1 MNKIYV
7 GIDISKDRLDVA
19 ISDGRFVQV
28 SNDEGGRGQLRQ
40 QLSAE
45 SPKLVV
51 MEATAGFEQ
60 AIAAELAA
68 AGLNLRIINPRQI
81 RHFAKAAGL
90 LAKTDRLDAQVLMH
104 FAQVM
109 QPEPRTVQ
117 SEEVL
122 ALQALIGRRRQL
134 IEMLTMEKNR
144 LRLAR
149 KEIKRS
155 LMRVIRTLEQQLK
168 DTDEDL
174 GQMLRECGV
183 WREKVELLESVPGI
197 ARVTSV
203 NLIATLPELGTL
215 NRRQIS
221 ALAGVAPFNR
231 DSGGWQGKRSIYGGR
246 AAARSALYMAAW
258 VGSRHNPV
266 LKAFYQRLRKAGK
279 PAKVALTAC
288 MRKLLTII
296 NVMLK
301 EGRCWNPK
309 LAAGA

>member
-28 SNDEGGRGQLRQ
+28 SNDEAGRAQLRE

-45 SPKLVV
+45 SVKLIV

-60 AIAAELAA
+60 AVAAELAA
-68 AGLNLRIINPRQI
+68 AGLDLRIINPRQI

-90 LAKTDRLDAQVLMH
+90 LAKTDRLDAQVLVR
-104 FAQVM
+104 FAQAM
-109 QPEPRTVQ
+109 QLEPRAVQ
-117 SEEVL
+117 SEDML

-155 LMRVIRTLEQQLK
+155 LMRVIRILEQQLK

-174 GQMLRECGV
+174 GKMLRECGV

-203 NLIATLPELGTL
+203 NLMATLPELGTL
-215 NRRQIS
+215 SRRQIS
-221 ALAGVAPFNR
+221 SLAGVAPFNR
-231 DSGGWQGKRSIYGGR
+231 DSGRWQGQRSIYGGR
-246 AAARSALYMAAW
+246 AAARSALYMAAL

-266 LKAFYQRLRKAGK
+266 LKAFYQRLRQAGK
-279 PAKVALTAC
+279 PGKVALTAC

-301 EGRCWNPK
+301 DGRPWNPR
-309 LAAGA
+309 LSTQT